1 MFSPKENRILQDL
14 KKEEELCIE
23 KYTKYENSAASPQLK
38 SLMRQ
43 IRSQEQSHLD
53 TLTKIL
59 NGEAPPPSGGGN
71 GQQTGPQAQAADYAG
86 DTNGYN
92 NDKYLC
98 TDALGTEKHV
108 SAMYD
113 TSIFAMQSVAVR
125 DALNH
130 IQKEAQEHGETLSS
144 YMMQNGMQ
152 D

>member
-1 MFSPKENRILQDL
+1 MFSPKENRVLQDL

-23 KYTKYENSAASPQLK
+23 KYTKYENNAAAPQLK
-38 SLMRQ
+38 ALMRQ
-43 IRSQEQSHLD
+43 LKSQEQSHLN

-59 NGEAPPPSGGGN
+59 NGEAPPAPGDG
-71 GQQTGPQAQAADYAG
+71 GQQKHNAEPQAADYTG

-130 IQKEAQEHGETLSS
+130 IQKEEQEHGEKLSS

-152 D
+152 N

>member
-59 NGEAPPPSGGGN
+59 NGEAPPSGGGK
-71 GQQTGPQAQAADYAG
+71 GQQSGPRVQAADYAG

-130 IQKEAQEHGETLSS
+130 IQKEEQEHGEKLSS